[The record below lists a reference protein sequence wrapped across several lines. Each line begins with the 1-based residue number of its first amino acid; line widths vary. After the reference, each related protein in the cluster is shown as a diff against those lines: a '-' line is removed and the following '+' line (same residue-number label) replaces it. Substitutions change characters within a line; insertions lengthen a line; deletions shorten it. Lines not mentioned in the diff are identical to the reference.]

1 MHAQTHILTHSTY
14 LNHQWSWTKLPD
26 SCCAE
31 TTQVHSGWGLSR
43 QCGGQVTRQAG
54 LFAASPPLPW
64 AVTPTLAALEN
75 KAMMGPHPGSIKSWS
90 QKMRL
95 RSSFCPYLATLSYY
109 YSTKDGASLGQ
120 RKPPP
125 SSPCPALRIWAILI
139 SKMKSAAVGIK
150 RWGFLVE
157 GEEVKLSVLVVLNL

>member
-1 MHAQTHILTHSTY
+1 MRKQPRFTLGEDFLGSVGA
-14 LNHQWSWTKLPD
+14 KLQGKLV
-26 SCCAE
+26 C
-31 TTQVHSGWGLSR
+31 L
-43 QCGGQVTRQAG
+43 
-54 LFAASPPLPW
+54 LPPRLCPW

-109 YSTKDGASLGQ
+109 YSTKDEPSQGQ
-120 RKPPP
+120 RKPLP

-157 GEEVKLSVLVVLNL
+157 GEEVKLSVLVVLNLYSVLESSGGLVKNILLDPLRVLS